1 MGSSGSHNFHKPYQP
16 KVYGNRF
23 CMKKTLI
30 RGELHVCNEP
40 TEGGKTYCSQCERR
54 LITLTDRVP
63 ATPAQTKHVD
73 WRFEGATRRNRRKKA
88 A

>member
-1 MGSSGSHNFHKPYQP
+1 MPSGSHNFHKPYQP

-40 TEGGKTYCSQCERR
+40 TEGGKTHCERCERR
-54 LITLTDRVP
+54 LITFLDRTTS
-63 ATPAQTKHVD
+63 APAQTKHVD